1 MTLEE
6 DVAELSH
13 MQNRKSAASHI
24 FMSIWLEFMTYRPS
38 TTRSM
43 RREWEPNIFPSGSLT
58 QSISILSYDHKVL
71 KTSQIVFQPK

>member
-6 DVAELSH
+6 DFAELSH

-38 TTRSM
+38 TTRFM
-43 RREWEPNIFPSGSLT
+43 RREWEPSIFPSGSLT
-58 QSISILSYDHKVL
+58 QSISILSYDHEVL
-71 KTSQIVFQPK
+71 KISKILF

>member
-38 TTRSM
+38 TQQGATQQGPCVVN
-43 RREWEPNIFPSGSLT
+43 ENQIFSRPALSL
-58 QSISILSYDHKVL
+58 
-71 KTSQIVFQPK
+71 SQ

>member
-24 FMSIWLEFMTYRPS
+24 FISIWLEFMTYKPS

-58 QSISILSYDHKVL
+58 QSISILSYDHEVL
-71 KTSQIVFQPK
+71 KISKILF